1 MASGADTHTHTHI
14 HTRIHPHRSDFKKPG
29 VRRPARRAPGLT
41 IPANYPFKYG
51 FKRNSPLPL
60 PNGPLSREIPVA
72 AISATNDEV
81 TKALQVGEDDSGKCM
96 KRRGPYQKYIDK
108 EKAEIGKYAM
118 MHGGTASLR
127 HFKDRYSELKYTTIC
142 EWKKAIATEEK
153 KSQQPVTELK
163 SKKRGRPSM
172 LPDKITTLLMKYI
185 HTIRD
190 AGGIINT
197 AIVIAAGLGIVKK
210 IDPGLLEC
218 NGGHVVLQKSWAKY
232 LLNKMDFVK
241 RKATTKKPKF
251 MVSNFE
257 ELKDQFLMDIKAI
270 ASMEDIPNDM
280 IVNWDQTAINIFH
293 CLTGLWPKR
302 DPSE

>member
-1 MASGADTHTHTHI
+1 
-14 HTRIHPHRSDFKKPG
+14 
-29 VRRPARRAPGLT
+29 
-41 IPANYPFKYG
+41 
-51 FKRNSPLPL
+51 
-60 PNGPLSREIPVA
+60 
-72 AISATNDEV
+72 
-81 TKALQVGEDDSGKCM
+81 
-96 KRRGPYQKYIDK
+96 
-108 EKAEIGKYAM
+108 
-118 MHGGTASLR
+118 
-127 HFKDRYSELKYTTIC
+127 
-142 EWKKAIATEEK
+142 
-153 KSQQPVTELK
+153 
-163 SKKRGRPSM
+163 M

-185 HTIRD
+185 RTIRD

-197 AIVIAAGLGIVKK
+197 AIVIAAGLGILKK

-251 MVSNFE
+251 MVSKFE

-293 CLTGLWPKR
+293 CPTGLWPKR